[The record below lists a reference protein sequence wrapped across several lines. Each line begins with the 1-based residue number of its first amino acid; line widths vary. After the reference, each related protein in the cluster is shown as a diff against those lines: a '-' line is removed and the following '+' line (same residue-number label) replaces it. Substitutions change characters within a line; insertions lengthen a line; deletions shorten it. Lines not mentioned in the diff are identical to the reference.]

1 MGIGR
6 GSFLPFSRKL
16 HFFKVIELE
25 IIESFPKPIINLFKS
40 EFFIQLLDN
49 VLWVCPEPNVLSIL
63 GAFEANFLSDIEGK
77 LVESDEIIHF
87 KAVEL

>member
-1 MGIGR
+1 
-6 GSFLPFSRKL
+6 
-16 HFFKVIELE
+16 
-25 IIESFPKPIINLFKS
+25 
-40 EFFIQLLDN
+40 
-49 VLWVCPEPNVLSIL
+49 VLSIL